1 MTQDEDTTSAAHTAA
16 PQSAEPVDNNKS
28 DVNDETTDTNE
39 NDNQEPVEAAAA
51 ADNNT
56 SDMNDETSDAN
67 DNQEDDNDNDHDH
80 NISESEESEQDD
92 DSSGEED
99 GSNKGPSTYE
109 LARLER
115 IKRNQERLASLGL
128 TDGSNIPQ
136 KKKTAPKPRKKSLE
150 VVLPTREL
158 PSRAG
163 RATFMESFTKKKE
176 KVEDKMEGKNL
187 DICFTCQIEGG
198 ASVVSHLL
206 CSLPP
211 SSLPVHAFTMIIELI
226 SCDYCR
232 ALYHPKCHPEIT
244 SSDVEGFRCQECE
257 KVGKKRRVACGFCD
271 GCKREDDC
279 GTCVVCVVKQSGS
292 KTKHKCIFRKCQSW
306 GKDVM
311 KEEDGNDGEGESD
324 DHHDSVCDKCKEGG
338 DGRWTCMYCTVKPVK
353 STAIVL
359 PKYSRPLIADTGD
372 KEMTVTV
379 RWPVL
384 VCKVCSDTENWMICR
399 ACGDSYHLKCFDP
412 TLDHKPKNVWRCPPC
427 KENKKAIKEIKINEK
442 AFAKPKNEKLFE
454 GVHDDDCY
462 ICYNGGGELFK
473 LCHIPPL
480 VGIPKDSKAF
490 GGPNRLKQGCELKK
504 CPYMRLA
511 PPASRKSIT
520 GIDVKQQFKQAT
532 EKLPRKRKEPSSLR
546 NEDADSKKKKL
557 KHLKKK
563 KSSIAAAGK
572 LVEKKPI
579 VTVKPINSLDMVE
592 TSLAN
597 DTAGSKIRAIISTA
611 IKEIDNPLVAKHA
624 CQYLRVF
631 ITDEKS
637 VDKIIRLGCLLFL
650 AKAMYLLND
659 TTVYIEAI
667 KTLTKMLVRFHAS
680 GEEIFGSGCVAL
692 AIEIMKNHSSNI
704 DIQQAVCVLL
714 RAVSTDFRTH
724 PLIVSAKGVEAV
736 SVSLKTN
743 SNKLDTLLDGF
754 YFLQTM
760 LCNPGTSTQVSQI
773 ILTQSL
779 ISIIADGIVIF
790 PQVAYL
796 RAVCS
801 ILANLAIICVSRNGA
816 DVDRLC
822 ILRILSILSS
832 DVDIDTKRS
841 ALHTLKA
848 LSTGKQFVRDFP
860 KCDGIRK
867 VADVMMAH
875 PHDNIILIYGLQ
887 LFTRLMKSEDNAKL
901 FADADGLHIITN
913 AMQKHRKSE
922 FVQTSG
928 CIILRRLSMSDA
940 VKDQQVRDA
949 IELML
954 SAMKWFQDD
963 DCIQFDGRHALLNL
977 ISQKPSF
984 GSILQVNGIRQAN
997 MKIMAEDMDT
1007 TDLVSDAE
1015 PETTPLEDTMKDFQS
1030 DEYKEDPVCKKIQSI
1045 IGKALNNTTDSK
1057 AQYKSCEQLRV
1068 IMKDE
1073 ESAEKVIQLN
1083 GIAMIVDAMN
1093 THPEKTLVQ
1102 AEACAVFSHMIWEYP
1117 VTSIRRI
1124 AAAGCLPLI
1133 VKALNTH
1140 TNHNKVQ
1147 QYGLG
1152 VFHALSF
1159 ENVNHYF
1166 INSVDGLDVVLNS
1179 MSENPEKIDILQQ
1192 VW

>member
-1 MTQDEDTTSAAHTAA
+1 M
-16 PQSAEPVDNNKS
+16 
-28 DVNDETTDTNE
+28 
-39 NDNQEPVEAAAA
+39 
-51 ADNNT
+51 
-56 SDMNDETSDAN
+56 M
-67 DNQEDDNDNDHDH
+67 
-80 NISESEESEQDD
+80 
-92 DSSGEED
+92 
-99 GSNKGPSTYE
+99 
-109 LARLER
+109 
-115 IKRNQERLASLGL
+115 
-128 TDGSNIPQ
+128 
-136 KKKTAPKPRKKSLE
+136 
-150 VVLPTREL
+150 
-158 PSRAG
+158 
-163 RATFMESFTKKKE
+163 
-176 KVEDKMEGKNL
+176 
-187 DICFTCQIEGG
+187 
-198 ASVVSHLL
+198 
-206 CSLPP
+206 
-211 SSLPVHAFTMIIELI
+211 
-226 SCDYCR
+226 
-232 ALYHPKCHPEIT
+232 
-244 SSDVEGFRCQECE
+244 RCGECE
-257 KVGKKRRVACGFCD
+257 YCLRDRCG
-271 GCKREDDC
+271 
-279 GTCVVCVVKQSGS
+279 
-292 KTKHKCIFRKCQSW
+292 KCI
-306 GKDVM
+306 
-311 KEEDGNDGEGESD
+311 
-324 DHHDSVCDKCKEGG
+324 
-338 DGRWTCMYCTVKPVK
+338 YC
-353 STAIVL
+353 L
-359 PKYSRPLIADTGD
+359 
-372 KEMTVTV
+372 
-379 RWPVL
+379 
-384 VCKVCSDTENWMICR
+384 
-399 ACGDSYHLKCFDP
+399 
-412 TLDHKPKNVWRCPPC
+412 
-427 KENKKAIKEIKINEK
+427 
-442 AFAKPKNEKLFE
+442 
-454 GVHDDDCY
+454 
-462 ICYNGGGELFK
+462 
-473 LCHIPPL
+473 
-480 VGIPKDSKAF
+480 DSKAF

-875 PHDNIILIYGLQ
+875 PHDNIILMYGLQ